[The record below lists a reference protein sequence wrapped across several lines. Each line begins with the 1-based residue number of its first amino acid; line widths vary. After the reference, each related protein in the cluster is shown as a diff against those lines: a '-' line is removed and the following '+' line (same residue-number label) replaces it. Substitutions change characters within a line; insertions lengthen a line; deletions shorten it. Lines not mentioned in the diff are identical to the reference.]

1 MVCITL
7 GASCDEGKY
16 HSKACNIFLY
26 GNNRLGGPLQ
36 VFAVYLQLMIIVGLC
51 LDSGKAWTTRFF
63 KTRIMQ
69 FLGRI
74 SMALYLIH
82 FLLID
87 LLKLIIYGPYEWVDG
102 KAPNVRLPVW
112 GIPIH
117 LGISLISGIILTLFI
132 EDPARNFLKSYL
144 AKRQEKIETQKG
156 NTKDF

>member
-51 LDSGKAWTTRFF
+51 LDSGKSWTTRFF

-87 LLKLIIYGPYEWVDG
+87 LLKLMIYGPYEWVDG
-102 KAPNVRLPVW
+102 KAPNVRLPAW

-117 LGISLISGIILTLFI
+117 LGISLISGIVLTLFI
-132 EDPARNFLKSYL
+132 EDPARKFLKSYL
-144 AKRQEKIETQKG
+144 AKRQEKIETQKE
-156 NTKDF
+156 NAKYS